1 VKDLSDP
8 GLWQLRLERLEAES
22 AIRHV
27 MARYMRFCDRLDEST
42 PIDELAALFTR
53 DAVWAGR
60 GNRYQALF
68 GEHRGREAIRE
79 MLDGYRGP
87 PPLFVLNAHFLTSE
101 QIDTT
106 SNPASGCWMMLQTS
120 TYADGTSELRCA
132 RLACWFT
139 VEDDR
144 WRICRF
150 ETENLFA
157 RPIDR
162 WDVPPGQHQEQA
174 G

>member
-1 VKDLSDP
+1 MNDLP
-8 GLWQLRLERLEAES
+8 EPALWKLRLERLEAES

-27 MARYMRFCDRLDEST
+27 MAHYMRLCDRLDEST
-42 PIDELAALFTR
+42 PLDELAALFTR

-60 GNRYQALF
+60 GSRYQALF
-68 GEHRGREAIRE
+68 GEHRGRGAIRKMFE
-79 MLDGYRGP
+79 GYQGP

-106 SNPASGCWMMLQTS
+106 THPASGRWMMLQTS
-120 TYADGTSELRCA
+120 TYADGTSELRSA
-132 RLACWFT
+132 SLACRFMI
-139 VEDDR
+139 EDDR

-150 ETENLFA
+150 ETENRFA

-162 WDVPPGQHQEQA
+162 WDVPPGQHEEQA